1 MTELSLI
8 RNFSIIAHIDHG
20 KSTLADRLIQQT
32 GGLTAREM
40 TSQVLDNMDIE
51 KERGITIKAQTVRL
65 DYTAKDGITYQLNL
79 MDTPGHV
86 DFAYEVSRSLA
97 ACEGALLVVD
107 AAQGVEAQTLANV
120 YQSIEHDH
128 EIVPV
133 INKIDLPAAE
143 VEKVRNEI
151 EEIIGLPADNAVLT
165 SEYLSAVD
173 TDAVRRFRD
182 DVEAMGYGRFRIV
195 LYVRE
200 AVSRFTSSIQ
210 QAVKFRNDVPR
221 MDPRI
226 LYFNFR
232 EQIETWESVFP
243 GEVEVRA
250 FERGQLTGG
259 CVVADAYSRIS
270 EFFGMKADPAK
281 VVDSNRSMSTETLFC
296 LYHLYRH
303 LDTARFSERQV
314 RIQNRLYKQI
324 ETLVQNSVSAPSRI
338 TLCPAVARMV
348 YERHRADYDWLSQHY
363 GIRFQDP
370 VMLPDSS
377 ETGPLRLSDPP
388 TLPEMVMPPDM
399 VKIHR
404 FRHAGVLKQLARI
417 SPEIWEID
425 QSVAAAFEMA
435 VIDSIKAKQGRNE
448 APISL
453 GDLVAH

>member
-1 MTELSLI
+1 MRSLFVHI
-8 RNFSIIAHIDHG
+8 GSHKAGSTALQDSLLANRGSDAGFRYLHHPRLRTHSVLAAMYKPFETLDHTIRLQMPDPEVVALVRRNFWQRI
-20 KSTLADRLIQQT
+20 
-32 GGLTAREM
+32 
-40 TSQVLDNMDIE
+40 
-51 KERGITIKAQTVRL
+51 
-65 DYTAKDGITYQLNL
+65 
-79 MDTPGHV
+79 P
-86 DFAYEVSRSLA
+86 
-97 ACEGALLVVD
+97 
-107 AAQGVEAQTLANV
+107 
-120 YQSIEHDH
+120 EHFPD
-128 EIVPV
+128 
-133 INKIDLPAAE
+133 
-143 VEKVRNEI
+143 
-151 EEIIGLPADNAVLT
+151 ADNAVLS
-165 SEYLSAVD
+165 SEYLSAID

-200 AVSRFTSSIQ
+200 AVSRFTSGIQ

-296 LYHLYRH
+296 LYNLYRH

-388 TLPEMVMPPDM
+388 TLPEMVMPPDPRM
-399 VKIHR
+399 LIQLLGKIGADGL
-404 FRHAGVLKQLARI
+404 FRSR
-417 SPEIWEID
+417 
-425 QSVAAAFEMA
+425 
-435 VIDSIKAKQGRNE
+435 
-448 APISL
+448 
-453 GDLVAH
+453 